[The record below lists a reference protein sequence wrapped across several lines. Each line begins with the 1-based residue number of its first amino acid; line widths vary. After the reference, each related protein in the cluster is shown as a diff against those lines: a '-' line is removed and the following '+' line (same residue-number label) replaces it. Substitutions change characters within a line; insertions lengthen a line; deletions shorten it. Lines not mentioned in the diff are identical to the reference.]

1 MAQKQTIT
9 YVSDLSGKEITD
21 NEAPTVHFSW
31 DGIDYSIDLT
41 SQEADS
47 FYKAIEKYL
56 SVATKSSTGRG
67 RKTATKKSGTG
78 GPTAAEIRAWARDN
92 GYDVPDRG
100 RIPQEVRDAFD
111 AS

>member
-9 YVSDLSGKEITD
+9 FVSDLSGKEIVD
-21 NEAPTVHFSW
+21 NDAPTVHFSW
-31 DGIDYSIDLT
+31 DGVDYSVDLT
-41 SQEADS
+41 SQEAES

-56 SVATKSSTGRG
+56 SVATKTSNNRI
-67 RKTATKKSGTG
+67 RKTVTKKSHAG

-92 GYDVPDRG
+92 GYEVPDRG

-111 AS
+111 AA